1 MSCARRSPESRT
13 PALRALRAGSLC
25 PFRVVCRAPHVLHV
39 SLFSSSRRAP
49 GAHGLRPGGAPPW
62 RRSRRA
68 PPSDPS
74 PRLTGVAADDK
85 LGTIPVLVVC
95 GSAPLPGPWEDSP
108 GMRETG
114 SASAVSGSNA
124 MHADERSQA
133 TCRGENE
140 HAAQP
145 RLGPVRSGHRNGQ
158 PAASVASHHD
168 RRRRI
173 VIVGSFVRSRLP
185 FHYSSRRSLVG
196 GPVRPP
202 GGRSLSEERRPDAT
216 RTGTRKPDISARASD
231 PAWCDPTGGGTR
243 AAGRTWAVGDG
254 PIPNPSRDPRHAW
267 RARRPGP
274 STRAST
280 WGLAAA
286 EPGPRAARARAE
298 WGCTERG
305 ASTPAARPARYA
317 APETAAGAV
326 PDRISSACAAAYRAW
341 PLNPGL
347 PTRESFARSG
357 LRLSVLSLGE

>member
-49 GAHGLRPGGAPPW
+49 GAHGLRPGRAPPW

-185 FHYSSRRSLVG
+185 FHYSSLLVVPSLVVPSG
-196 GPVRPP
+196 RPAAGPSVKSGDRTRQEP
-202 GGRSLSEERRPDAT
+202 GRENRTSAPELLIRRGAT
-216 RTGTRKPDISARASD
+216 RR
-231 PAWCDPTGGGTR
+231 
-243 AAGRTWAVGDG
+243 AVG
-254 PIPNPSRDPRHAW
+254 
-267 RARRPGP
+267 
-274 STRAST
+274 
-280 WGLAAA
+280 
-286 EPGPRAARARAE
+286 
-298 WGCTERG
+298 
-305 ASTPAARPARYA
+305 
-317 APETAAGAV
+317 
-326 PDRISSACAAAYRAW
+326 
-341 PLNPGL
+341 
-347 PTRESFARSG
+347 
-357 LRLSVLSLGE
+357 